1 MSVIDRPDAL
11 AATAVENGIVAVSLE
26 LSRSKWLVTSLL
38 PGSEK
43 LSKHMIAAGDGAAL
57 LSLLERRRRQAEERV
72 GGPVRVVAIEE
83 AGLDG
88 FWLHRLLEANGI
100 ESHVVD
106 AASVAVPRRRRRGK
120 SDGID
125 GETLLRTLLAW
136 RRGEPRV
143 CSMVRPPR
151 PQEEDRRRVVRE
163 RAVLIRERI
172 AITNRVR
179 GLLMSQ
185 GITDY
190 QPLRRDRR
198 ARLETL
204 VTGDGRALAPQMK
217 RELERAL
224 DRLDLV
230 VQQLKAVEA
239 ERDAM
244 QEAAASEAVATDDR
258 AQLLLRLRAIG
269 PQTAAVLT
277 LEAFYRHFDN
287 RRQVAAFA
295 GLSPSPWQSGAVV
308 HDQGI
313 SKAGQPQLR
322 KAMVELAWLW
332 RRHQP
337 GSALSRWYAAARPG
351 PGRPSAAR
359 ADRRPRPQAAGRAVA
374 LRQRRRRSRG
384 RRLQGRLSRRAQRIG
399 EARSASP
406 DPGGRRRMAGW
417 LQHAADK
424 TGPALPEPDRRDHED
439 YGTAV
444 TATGCEVLRHRR
456 RSQRANDS
464 RTRIN
469 PAHQARPD
477 QASLAPGSPPSR
489 PLRAASG
496 GGLRP
501 ALTAPAHGAPPI
513 SWSGRRGGL
522 PVEQRGAHE
531 SIALDP
537 HILM

>member
-1 MSVIDRPDAL
+1 MSIIDRPDAL
-11 AATAVENGIVAVSLE
+11 AATVVDNGIVAVSLE

-43 LSKHMIAAGDGAAL
+43 MSKHMVAAGDATAL
-57 LSLLERRRRQAEERV
+57 LALLERRRRQAEERV
-72 GGPVRVVAIEE
+72 GGPVRVIAIEE

-125 GETLLRTLLAW
+125 GETLLRALLAW

-143 CSMVRPPR
+143 CSMVRPPS

-172 AITNRVR
+172 AITNRIC

-190 QPLRRDRR
+190 RPLRRDRR
-198 ARLETL
+198 QRLETL
-204 VTGDGRALAPQMK
+204 VTGDGRALPPQMK

-224 DRLDLV
+224 DRLDLL
-230 VQQLKAVEA
+230 VQQIKAVEA
-239 ERDAM
+239 ERDAL
-244 QEAAASEAVATDDR
+244 QEAATSEA

-269 PQTAAVLT
+269 PQTAAVIG
-277 LEAFYRHFDN
+277 LEAFYRRFDN

-295 GLSPSPWQSGAVV
+295 GLAPSPWQSGAVV

-337 GSALSRWYAAARPG
+337 GSALSRWYAQRARG
-351 PGRPSAAR
+351 QDA
-359 ADRRPRPQAAGRAVA
+359 
-374 LRQRRRRSRG
+374 RRRRT
-384 RRLQGRLSRRAQRIG
+384 LIVAL
-399 EARSASP
+399 ARKLLVALWRYVSA
-406 DPGGRRRMAGW
+406 GVV
-417 LQHAADK
+417 
-424 TGPALPEPDRRDHED
+424 PE
-439 YGTAV
+439 GAV
-444 TATGCEVLRHRR
+444 FKAV
-456 RSQRANDS
+456 
-464 RTRIN
+464 
-469 PAHQARPD
+469 
-477 QASLAPGSPPSR
+477 
-489 PLRAASG
+489 
-496 GGLRP
+496 
-501 ALTAPAHGAPPI
+501 
-513 SWSGRRGGL
+513 
-522 PVEQRGAHE
+522 
-531 SIALDP
+531 
-537 HILM
+537 

>member
-1 MSVIDRPDAL
+1 MSIIDRPNAL

-43 LSKHMIAAGDGAAL
+43 MSKRMVAAGDAAAL
-57 LSLLERRRRQAEERV
+57 LVLLERRRRQAEERV

-143 CSMVRPPR
+143 CSMVRPPN

-172 AITNRVR
+172 AITNRIR

-198 ARLETL
+198 ERLETL
-204 VTGDGRALAPQMK
+204 VTGDGRALPPQMK
-217 RELERAL
+217 RELMRAL
-224 DRLDLV
+224 DRLDLLL
-230 VQQLKAVEA
+230 QQLKATET

-244 QEAAASEAVATDDR
+244 QEATAEATASGTGTTEDS

-295 GLSPSPWQSGAVV
+295 GLAPSPWQSGAVV

-322 KAMVELAWLW
+322 KTMVELAWLW

-337 GSALSRWYAAARPG
+337 GSALSRWYAQRARG
-351 PGRPSAAR
+351 QDA
-359 ADRRPRPQAAGRAVA
+359 
-374 LRQRRRRSRG
+374 RRRRA
-384 RRLQGRLSRRAQRIG
+384 LIVAL
-399 EARSASP
+399 ARKLLVALWRYVSAGVVP
-406 DPGGRRRMAGW
+406 EG
-417 LQHAADK
+417 AAFK
-424 TGPALPEPDRRDHED
+424 
-439 YGTAV
+439 
-444 TATGCEVLRHRR
+444 
-456 RSQRANDS
+456 
-464 RTRIN
+464 
-469 PAHQARPD
+469 
-477 QASLAPGSPPSR
+477 
-489 PLRAASG
+489 AA
-496 GGLRP
+496 
-501 ALTAPAHGAPPI
+501 
-513 SWSGRRGGL
+513 
-522 PVEQRGAHE
+522 
-531 SIALDP
+531 
-537 HILM
+537 

>member
-1 MSVIDRPDAL
+1 MSIIDRPNAL
-11 AATAVENGIVAVSLE
+11 AATAVENGIVVVSLE

-43 LSKHMIAAGDGAAL
+43 MSKHMVAAGDAAGL
-57 LSLLERRRRQAEERV
+57 LALLERRRRQAEAQF

-106 AASVAVPRRRRRGK
+106 AASVAVPRRRRRSK

-143 CSMVRPPR
+143 CSMVRPPS

-163 RAVLIRERI
+163 RSVLIRERI
-172 AITNRVR
+172 AITNRIR

-198 ARLETL
+198 QRLETL
-204 VTGDGRALAPQMK
+204 VTGDGRALPAQMK
-217 RELERAL
+217 RELSRAL
-224 DRLDLV
+224 DRLDLLV
-230 VQQLKAVEA
+230 EQLKAVEA

-244 QEAAASEAVATDDR
+244 REAAAETTASEAAAIDDQAR
-258 AQLLLRLRAIG
+258 LLLRLRAIG

-277 LEAFYRHFDN
+277 LEAFYRRFEN

-295 GLSPSPWQSGAVV
+295 GLAPSPWQSGAVV

-337 GSALSRWYAAARPG
+337 GSALSRWYAERARG
-351 PGRPSAAR
+351 QDA
-359 ADRRPRPQAAGRAVA
+359 
-374 LRQRRRRSRG
+374 RRRRA
-384 RRLQGRLSRRAQRIG
+384 LIVAL
-399 EARSASP
+399 ARKLLVALWRYVSAGVVP
-406 DPGGRRRMAGW
+406 EG
-417 LQHAADK
+417 AAFK
-424 TGPALPEPDRRDHED
+424 
-439 YGTAV
+439 
-444 TATGCEVLRHRR
+444 
-456 RSQRANDS
+456 
-464 RTRIN
+464 
-469 PAHQARPD
+469 
-477 QASLAPGSPPSR
+477 
-489 PLRAASG
+489 AA
-496 GGLRP
+496 
-501 ALTAPAHGAPPI
+501 
-513 SWSGRRGGL
+513 
-522 PVEQRGAHE
+522 
-531 SIALDP
+531 
-537 HILM
+537 

>member
-1 MSVIDRPDAL
+1 MSIIDRPNAL

-43 LSKHMIAAGDGAAL
+43 MSKRMVAAGDAAAL
-57 LSLLERRRRQAEERV
+57 LVLLERRRRQAEERV

-143 CSMVRPPR
+143 CSMVRPPN

-172 AITNRVR
+172 AITNRIR

-198 ARLETL
+198 ERLETL
-204 VTGDGRALAPQMK
+204 VTGDGRALPPQMK
-217 RELERAL
+217 RELMRAL
-224 DRLDLV
+224 DRLDLLL
-230 VQQLKAVEA
+230 QQLKATET

-244 QEAAASEAVATDDR
+244 QEATAEATASGTGTTEDS

-277 LEAFYRHFDN
+277 LEAFHRHFDN

-295 GLSPSPWQSGAVV
+295 GLAPSPWQSGAVV

-337 GSALSRWYAAARPG
+337 GSALSRWYAQRARG
-351 PGRPSAAR
+351 QDA
-359 ADRRPRPQAAGRAVA
+359 
-374 LRQRRRRSRG
+374 RRRRA
-384 RRLQGRLSRRAQRIG
+384 LIVAL
-399 EARSASP
+399 ARKLLVALWRYVSAGVVP
-406 DPGGRRRMAGW
+406 EG
-417 LQHAADK
+417 AAFK
-424 TGPALPEPDRRDHED
+424 
-439 YGTAV
+439 
-444 TATGCEVLRHRR
+444 
-456 RSQRANDS
+456 
-464 RTRIN
+464 
-469 PAHQARPD
+469 
-477 QASLAPGSPPSR
+477 
-489 PLRAASG
+489 AA
-496 GGLRP
+496 
-501 ALTAPAHGAPPI
+501 
-513 SWSGRRGGL
+513 
-522 PVEQRGAHE
+522 
-531 SIALDP
+531 
-537 HILM
+537 

>member
-1 MSVIDRPDAL
+1 MSFIDRPNAL

-43 LSKHMIAAGDGAAL
+43 MSKHMVAAGDATAL
-57 LSLLERRRRQAEERV
+57 LALLERRRRQAEAQV

-143 CSMVRPPR
+143 CSMVRPPS

-172 AITNRVR
+172 AITNRIR

-190 QPLRRDRR
+190 HPLRRDRR
-198 ARLETL
+198 QRLETL
-204 VTGDGRALAPQMK
+204 LTGDGRALPPQMK
-217 RELERAL
+217 REIERAL
-224 DRLDLV
+224 DRLDLLV
-230 VQQLKAVEA
+230 EQLKGVEA
-239 ERDAM
+239 ERDAV
-244 QEAAASEAVATDDR
+244 QEAAPEAAANEAVATDDPAR
-258 AQLLLRLRAIG
+258 RLLLGLRAIG

-277 LEAFYRHFDN
+277 LEAFHRHFDN

-295 GLSPSPWQSGAVV
+295 GLAPSPWQSGAVV

-337 GSALSRWYAAARPG
+337 GSALSRWYAQRARG
-351 PGRPSAAR
+351 QDA
-359 ADRRPRPQAAGRAVA
+359 
-374 LRQRRRRSRG
+374 RRRRA
-384 RRLQGRLSRRAQRIG
+384 LIVAL
-399 EARSASP
+399 ARKLLVALWRYVSAGVVP
-406 DPGGRRRMAGW
+406 EGAVFK
-417 LQHAADK
+417 AA
-424 TGPALPEPDRRDHED
+424 
-439 YGTAV
+439 
-444 TATGCEVLRHRR
+444 
-456 RSQRANDS
+456 
-464 RTRIN
+464 
-469 PAHQARPD
+469 
-477 QASLAPGSPPSR
+477 
-489 PLRAASG
+489 
-496 GGLRP
+496 
-501 ALTAPAHGAPPI
+501 
-513 SWSGRRGGL
+513 
-522 PVEQRGAHE
+522 
-531 SIALDP
+531 
-537 HILM
+537 

>member
-1 MSVIDRPDAL
+1 MSTIDRPAAL
-11 AATAVENGIVAVSLE
+11 AATTLDNGIVAVSLE

-43 LSKHMIAAGDGAAL
+43 MSKHMVAAGDVTAL
-57 LSLLERRRRQAEERV
+57 LALLGRRRRQAEERV
-72 GGPVRVVAIEE
+72 GGPVRVIAIAE

-88 FWLHRLLEANGI
+88 FWLHRLLAANGI

-125 GETLLRTLLAW
+125 GETLLRALLAW

-143 CSMVRPPR
+143 CSMVRPPS
-151 PQEEDRRRVVRE
+151 PGEEDRRRVVRE

-172 AITNRVR
+172 AITNRIR

-204 VTGDGRALAPQMK
+204 VTGDGRALPPQMK
-217 RELERAL
+217 CEFERAL
-224 DRLDLV
+224 DRLLA
-230 VQQLKAVEA
+230 QIKAVEA

-244 QEAAASEAVATDDR
+244 QEAAASEAAVTADAPT
-258 AQLLLRLRAIG
+258 QLLLRLRAIG

-295 GLSPSPWQSGAVV
+295 GLAPSPWQSGAVV

-322 KAMVELAWLW
+322 KTMVELAWLW

-337 GSALSRWYAAARPG
+337 GSALSRWYAQRARG
-351 PGRPSAAR
+351 QDA
-359 ADRRPRPQAAGRAVA
+359 
-374 LRQRRRRSRG
+374 RRRRT
-384 RRLQGRLSRRAQRIG
+384 LIVAL
-399 EARSASP
+399 ARKLLVALWRYVSAGVVP
-406 DPGGRRRMAGW
+406 EG
-417 LQHAADK
+417 AAFK
-424 TGPALPEPDRRDHED
+424 
-439 YGTAV
+439 
-444 TATGCEVLRHRR
+444 
-456 RSQRANDS
+456 
-464 RTRIN
+464 
-469 PAHQARPD
+469 
-477 QASLAPGSPPSR
+477 
-489 PLRAASG
+489 AA
-496 GGLRP
+496 
-501 ALTAPAHGAPPI
+501 
-513 SWSGRRGGL
+513 
-522 PVEQRGAHE
+522 
-531 SIALDP
+531 
-537 HILM
+537 

>member
-1 MSVIDRPDAL
+1 MSIIDRPNAL

-43 LSKHMIAAGDGAAL
+43 MSKRMVAAGDAAAL
-57 LSLLERRRRQAEERV
+57 LVLLERRRRQAEERV

-143 CSMVRPPR
+143 CSMVRPPN

-172 AITNRVR
+172 AITNRIR

-198 ARLETL
+198 ERLETL
-204 VTGDGRALAPQMK
+204 VTGDGRALPPQMK
-217 RELERAL
+217 RELMRAL
-224 DRLDLV
+224 DRLDLLL
-230 VQQLKAVEA
+230 QQLKATET

-244 QEAAASEAVATDDR
+244 QEATAEATASGTGTTEDS

-295 GLSPSPWQSGAVV
+295 GLAPSPWQSGAVV

-322 KAMVELAWLW
+322 KTMIELAWLW

-337 GSALSRWYAAARPG
+337 GSALSRWYAQRARG
-351 PGRPSAAR
+351 QDA
-359 ADRRPRPQAAGRAVA
+359 
-374 LRQRRRRSRG
+374 RRRRA
-384 RRLQGRLSRRAQRIG
+384 LIVAL
-399 EARSASP
+399 ARKLLVALWRYVSAGVVP
-406 DPGGRRRMAGW
+406 EG
-417 LQHAADK
+417 AAFK
-424 TGPALPEPDRRDHED
+424 
-439 YGTAV
+439 
-444 TATGCEVLRHRR
+444 
-456 RSQRANDS
+456 
-464 RTRIN
+464 
-469 PAHQARPD
+469 
-477 QASLAPGSPPSR
+477 
-489 PLRAASG
+489 AA
-496 GGLRP
+496 
-501 ALTAPAHGAPPI
+501 
-513 SWSGRRGGL
+513 
-522 PVEQRGAHE
+522 
-531 SIALDP
+531 
-537 HILM
+537 

>member
-1 MSVIDRPDAL
+1 MFIIDRPDAL
-11 AATAVENGIVAVSLE
+11 AATVVENGIVAVSLE

-38 PGSEK
+38 SGSEK
-43 LSKHMIAAGDGAAL
+43 MSKHMVAAGNATAL
-57 LSLLERRRRQAEERV
+57 LALLGQRRRQAEERA
-72 GGPVRVVAIEE
+72 GGPVRVVAITE

-143 CSMVRPPR
+143 CSMVRPPS

-172 AITNRVR
+172 ALTNRIG

-185 GITDY
+185 GVTDY

-198 ARLETL
+198 ERLDTL
-204 VTGDGRALAPQMK
+204 VTGDGRALPPQMK
-217 RELERAL
+217 RELSRAL
-224 DRLDLV
+224 DRLDLLL
-230 VQQLKAVEA
+230 QQIKAVEA

-244 QEAAASEAVATDDR
+244 QEAAMQEATREAATSEAAATEDAAR
-258 AQLLLRLRAIG
+258 LLLRLRAIG

-295 GLSPSPWQSGAVV
+295 GLAPSPWQSGAVA

-322 KAMVELAWLW
+322 KTMVELAWLW

-337 GSALSRWYAAARPG
+337 GSALSRWFAERARG
-351 PGRPSAAR
+351 QDA
-359 ADRRPRPQAAGRAVA
+359 
-374 LRQRRRRSRG
+374 RRRRM
-384 RRLQGRLSRRAQRIG
+384 LIVAL
-399 EARSASP
+399 ARKLLVALWRYVTTGVVP
-406 DPGGRRRMAGW
+406 EG
-417 LQHAADK
+417 AAFK
-424 TGPALPEPDRRDHED
+424 
-439 YGTAV
+439 
-444 TATGCEVLRHRR
+444 
-456 RSQRANDS
+456 
-464 RTRIN
+464 
-469 PAHQARPD
+469 
-477 QASLAPGSPPSR
+477 
-489 PLRAASG
+489 AA
-496 GGLRP
+496 
-501 ALTAPAHGAPPI
+501 
-513 SWSGRRGGL
+513 
-522 PVEQRGAHE
+522 
-531 SIALDP
+531 
-537 HILM
+537 

>member
-1 MSVIDRPDAL
+1 MSIIDRPNAL

-43 LSKHMIAAGDGAAL
+43 MSKRMVAAGDAAAL
-57 LSLLERRRRQAEERV
+57 LVLLERRRRQAEERV

-143 CSMVRPPR
+143 CSMVRPPN

-172 AITNRVR
+172 AITNRIR

-198 ARLETL
+198 ERLETL
-204 VTGDGRALAPQMK
+204 VTGDGRALPPQMK
-217 RELERAL
+217 RELMRAL
-224 DRLDLV
+224 DRLDLLL
-230 VQQLKAVEA
+230 QQLKATET

-244 QEAAASEAVATDDR
+244 QEATAEATASGTGTTEDS

-295 GLSPSPWQSGAVV
+295 GLAPSPWQSGAVV

-337 GSALSRWYAAARPG
+337 GSALSRWYAQRARG
-351 PGRPSAAR
+351 QDA
-359 ADRRPRPQAAGRAVA
+359 
-374 LRQRRRRSRG
+374 RRRRA
-384 RRLQGRLSRRAQRIG
+384 LIVAL
-399 EARSASP
+399 ARKLLVALWRYVSAGVVP
-406 DPGGRRRMAGW
+406 EG
-417 LQHAADK
+417 AAFK
-424 TGPALPEPDRRDHED
+424 
-439 YGTAV
+439 
-444 TATGCEVLRHRR
+444 
-456 RSQRANDS
+456 
-464 RTRIN
+464 
-469 PAHQARPD
+469 
-477 QASLAPGSPPSR
+477 
-489 PLRAASG
+489 AA
-496 GGLRP
+496 
-501 ALTAPAHGAPPI
+501 
-513 SWSGRRGGL
+513 
-522 PVEQRGAHE
+522 
-531 SIALDP
+531 
-537 HILM
+537 

>member
-1 MSVIDRPDAL
+1 MSFIDRPDAL

-26 LSRSKWLVTSLL
+26 LSCSKWLVTSLL

-43 LSKHMIAAGDGAAL
+43 MSKHMVAAGKAAAL
-57 LSLLERRRRQAEERV
+57 LTLLERRRRQAEERA
-72 GGPVRVVAIEE
+72 GASVRVVVIAE

-143 CSMVRPPR
+143 CSMVRPPSPR
-151 PQEEDRRRVVRE
+151 EEDRRRVVRE

-172 AITNRVR
+172 AITNRIR

-185 GITDY
+185 GVTDY
-190 QPLRRDRR
+190 QPTRRDRR
-198 ARLETL
+198 ERLDAL
-204 VTGDGRALAPQMK
+204 VTGDGRALPPQMK
-217 RELERAL
+217 RELSRAL
-224 DRLDLV
+224 DRLDLLL
-230 VQQLKAVEA
+230 QQIKAVEA

-244 QEAAASEAVATDDR
+244 QEAAMEATTSEAATTA
-258 AQLLLRLRAIG
+258 AQLLLRLRAVG
-269 PQTAAVLT
+269 PQTAAVLV

-322 KAMVELAWLW
+322 KTMVELAWLW

-337 GSALSRWYAAARPG
+337 GSALSRWFAERARG
-351 PGRPSAAR
+351 QDA
-359 ADRRPRPQAAGRAVA
+359 
-374 LRQRRRRSRG
+374 RRRRA
-384 RRLQGRLSRRAQRIG
+384 LIVAL
-399 EARSASP
+399 ARKLLVALWRYVTTGVVP
-406 DPGGRRRMAGW
+406 EG
-417 LQHAADK
+417 AAFK
-424 TGPALPEPDRRDHED
+424 
-439 YGTAV
+439 
-444 TATGCEVLRHRR
+444 
-456 RSQRANDS
+456 
-464 RTRIN
+464 
-469 PAHQARPD
+469 
-477 QASLAPGSPPSR
+477 
-489 PLRAASG
+489 AA
-496 GGLRP
+496 
-501 ALTAPAHGAPPI
+501 
-513 SWSGRRGGL
+513 
-522 PVEQRGAHE
+522 
-531 SIALDP
+531 
-537 HILM
+537 

>member
-1 MSVIDRPDAL
+1 MSFIDRPNSL
-11 AATAVENGIVAVSLE
+11 AATAVDNGIVAVSLE

-38 PGSEK
+38 PGSERM
-43 LSKHMIAAGDGAAL
+43 SKHMVAAGDAAAL
-57 LSLLERRRRQAEERV
+57 LALLGRRRRQAEEQV
-72 GGPVRVVAIEE
+72 GGPVRVIAIEE

-143 CSMVRPPR
+143 CSMVRPPS
-151 PQEEDRRRVVRE
+151 PGQEDRRRVVRE

-172 AITNRVR
+172 AITNRIR

-198 ARLETL
+198 QRLETL
-204 VTGDGRALAPQMK
+204 VTGDGRALPPQIK
-217 RELERAL
+217 RELLRAL
-224 DRLDLV
+224 DRLDLLV
-230 VQQLKAVEA
+230 EQLKAVEA
-239 ERDAM
+239 ERDAV
-244 QEAAASEAVATDDR
+244 QEVVTEGAASEAVAPDDPAR
-258 AQLLLRLRAIG
+258 LLLRLRAIG

-277 LEAFYRHFDN
+277 LEAFHRHFDN

-295 GLSPSPWQSGAVV
+295 GLAPSPWQSGAVV

-337 GSALSRWYAAARPG
+337 GSALSRWYAQRARG
-351 PGRPSAAR
+351 QDA
-359 ADRRPRPQAAGRAVA
+359 
-374 LRQRRRRSRG
+374 RRRRA
-384 RRLQGRLSRRAQRIG
+384 LIVAL
-399 EARSASP
+399 ARKLLVALWRYVSAGVVP
-406 DPGGRRRMAGW
+406 EG
-417 LQHAADK
+417 AAFK
-424 TGPALPEPDRRDHED
+424 
-439 YGTAV
+439 
-444 TATGCEVLRHRR
+444 
-456 RSQRANDS
+456 
-464 RTRIN
+464 
-469 PAHQARPD
+469 
-477 QASLAPGSPPSR
+477 
-489 PLRAASG
+489 AA
-496 GGLRP
+496 
-501 ALTAPAHGAPPI
+501 
-513 SWSGRRGGL
+513 
-522 PVEQRGAHE
+522 
-531 SIALDP
+531 
-537 HILM
+537 

>member
-1 MSVIDRPDAL
+1 MD
-11 AATAVENGIVAVSLE
+11 NGIVAVSLE

-43 LSKHMIAAGDGAAL
+43 MSKHMVGAGDVAAL
-57 LSLLERRRRQAEERV
+57 LALLGRRRRQAEERV

-143 CSMVRPPR
+143 CSMVRPPS

-172 AITNRVR
+172 AITNRIR

-198 ARLETL
+198 QRLETL
-204 VTGDGRALAPQMK
+204 VTGDGRALPAQMK
-217 RELERAL
+217 RELIRAL
-224 DRLDLV
+224 DRLDLLLE
-230 VQQLKAVEA
+230 QLKAVEA

-244 QEAAASEAVATDDR
+244 QEVAAKATASEAAAIDDQAR
-258 AQLLLRLRAIG
+258 LLLRLRAIG
-269 PQTAAVLT
+269 PQTAAVLV
-277 LEAFYRHFDN
+277 LEAFYRRFDN

-295 GLSPSPWQSGAVV
+295 GLAPSPWQSGAVV

-337 GSALSRWYAAARPG
+337 GSALSRWYAQRARG
-351 PGRPSAAR
+351 QDA
-359 ADRRPRPQAAGRAVA
+359 
-374 LRQRRRRSRG
+374 RRRRA
-384 RRLQGRLSRRAQRIG
+384 LIVAL
-399 EARSASP
+399 ARKLLVALWRYVSAGVVP
-406 DPGGRRRMAGW
+406 EG
-417 LQHAADK
+417 AAFK
-424 TGPALPEPDRRDHED
+424 
-439 YGTAV
+439 
-444 TATGCEVLRHRR
+444 
-456 RSQRANDS
+456 
-464 RTRIN
+464 
-469 PAHQARPD
+469 
-477 QASLAPGSPPSR
+477 
-489 PLRAASG
+489 AA
-496 GGLRP
+496 
-501 ALTAPAHGAPPI
+501 
-513 SWSGRRGGL
+513 
-522 PVEQRGAHE
+522 
-531 SIALDP
+531 
-537 HILM
+537 